1 MKKNQNVK
9 KKLGILFFST
19 LIFGCESA
27 PALLTGEKVSI
38 FTKEQIETKENKKII
53 LEKPYINKSWIS
65 NGGNS
70 QNNIGHI
77 AGHKN
82 FKKLFSNDIGTS
94 NSKKQI
100 LYTPVAN
107 EKMIY
112 TISGNLRLTA
122 TNIKTGKTVWYQK
135 FSNNDLI
142 KFGALNLNGNDL
154 YLITN
159 NAQIVRL
166 DATTGEIIYS
176 KYFNTNLKSGLTF
189 CDNKLFFINDN
200 NELFAID
207 SQTGNKVYIHKTME
221 ENSSFIKGSTPACK
235 KDKLITTFSN
245 GEVHMIMTETSTP
258 IWLDSAYRINP
269 SNINTISDIV
279 ANPVINDNTVIV
291 KSYNDITKA
300 FNIDEGKPL
309 WSTSN
314 GGKTTPVISN
324 DIMFD
329 INNNKIVFA
338 SDILTGNKIWET
350 KVDID
355 KHNIF
360 FDPLLINNQLI
371 IPVSNGNLIKIN
383 PYNGSIIETEN
394 LTSKIDVAPIVIED
408 KLIIISGGDLEV
420 FN

>member
-1 MKKNQNVK
+1 MKKHKNIK

-27 PALLTGEKVSI
+27 PKSLIGKKVSI
-38 FTKEQIETKENKKII
+38 FSKEQIEAKENKQIV
-53 LEKPYINKSWIS
+53 LEKPYINKLWTS

-82 FKKLFSNDIGTS
+82 FKKLFSNDIGIS
-94 NSKKQI
+94 SSKKQI

-112 TISGNLRLTA
+112 TISGNLHLTA
-122 TNIKTGKTVWYQK
+122 TDIKTGKTIWYQK

-159 NAQIVRL
+159 NAQIVKF

-189 CDNKLFFINDN
+189 CDNKLFFTNDN
-200 NELFAID
+200 NGLFAID
-207 SQTGNKVYIHKTME
+207 SQTGDKVYMHKTIE
-221 ENSSFIKGSTPACK
+221 ESSSFIKGSTPACK
-235 KDKLITTFSN
+235 KDKLITAFSN
-245 GEVHMIMTETSTP
+245 GEVHMIMTETPTP
-258 IWLDSAYRINP
+258 IWLDSVYRINP
-269 SNINTISDIV
+269 SNINTISDII
-279 ANPVINDNTVIV
+279 ANPVINGDIVIV

-300 FNIDEGKPL
+300 FSIDEGKTL
-309 WSTSN
+309 WSTKD

-324 DIMFD
+324 DVMFD
-329 INNNKIVFA
+329 INNNKVVFA
-338 SDILTGNKIWET
+338 SNTLTGNKIWET

-355 KHNIF
+355 KRNIF

-371 IPVSNGNLIKIN
+371 IPVSNGDLIKIN

-394 LTSKIDVAPIVIED
+394 LTSKIDVTPIVIED
-408 KLIIISGGDLEV
+408 KLIIISNGNLEV

>member
-1 MKKNQNVK
+1 MIKIKNIGIN
-9 KKLGILFFST
+9 LLILFSST
-19 LIFGCESA
+19 MITGCENMPA
-27 PALLTGEKVSI
+27 PLVGEKISI
-38 FTKEQIETKENKKII
+38 FNKKTNEKVENKQII
-53 LEKPYINKSWIS
+53 LERPYINKLWASD
-65 NGGNS
+65 GGNS
-70 QNNIGHI
+70 QNNMGHL
-77 AGHKN
+77 AGRKS
-82 FKKLFSNDIGTS
+82 FKKLYSNDIGRE
-94 NSKKQI
+94 NSRKQI

-107 EKMIY
+107 EKMIF

-122 TNIKTGKTVWYQK
+122 TDIKTGKTIWYQK
-135 FSNNDLI
+135 FPNKDYI
-142 KFGALNLNGNDL
+142 TFGALVLNNNDL

-159 NAQIVRL
+159 SSQLIKLN
-166 DATTGEIIYS
+166 ATTGEIIYS
-176 KYFNTNLKSGLTF
+176 TYFNTTLKSGLTL
-189 CDNKLFFINDN
+189 CDNKLFFTNNN
-200 NELFAID
+200 NETFAID
-207 SQTGNKVYIHKTME
+207 SSSGKKLYTHKTIE
-221 ENSSFIKGSTPACK
+221 ENSFFIKGSTPACK
-235 KDKLITTFSN
+235 DDKLVLAFSN

-371 IPVSNGNLIKIN
+371 IPVSNGDLIKIN